1 MGNHLDF
8 YKKIENIPTVNL
20 NDLKKKIL
28 FSQRDNFYFNIGLT
42 KENFLGKKILEFC
55 PGTGYNAYYLIKK
68 FKIKKIKLVD
78 NNITSIK
85 FLRKNLSKMKNVNIL
100 MKDLNKFKSEEKYDF
115 VIMENAI
122 DNFSNEKTVIKKLT
136 TCAKKDGFI
145 ILTIGDKY
153 GILSMKL
160 RFIYSLILLE
170 QKKIK
175 DLNKKISFLTGVFS
189 SHLEYLSK
197 NARKTKKWVLDNII
211 NSDFIRKKNY
221 LDYPNLI
228 NMLEE
233 NILIQNISPQ
243 FSKNFIWY
251 KNFKMEKNNR
261 LYLKNYFDE
270 RKNFLDFE
278 TSFEHDF
285 NIEQNLNSLYNYIF
299 KLKPDKKLNIK
310 VLQKI
315 KSEVLNIIKKL
326 KYKKEINQNK
336 VILAL
341 EEFNNIL
348 EDFNKKRIIKKNTRY
363 LKKFWG
369 IYNQNILL
377 YKSKL

>member
-1 MGNHLDF
+1 MNNHLDF
-8 YKKIENIPTVNL
+8 YKKIDSIPTVNL

-28 FSQRDNFYFNIGLT
+28 FDQRDNFYFNIGLT
-42 KENFLGKKILEFC
+42 KENFVGKKILEFC

-78 NNITSIK
+78 NNIASIK
-85 FLRKNLSKMKNVNIL
+85 FLKKNLSKLKNVNIT
-100 MKDLNKFKSEEKYDF
+100 MKDLNKFKSNEKYDF

-122 DNFSNEKTVIKKLT
+122 DNFSNEKKVLKKVSSYV
-136 TCAKKDGFI
+136 KKDGFI

-175 DLNKKISFLTGVFS
+175 DFNKKISFLTSVFN
-189 SHLEYLSK
+189 SHLKYLSK
-197 NARKTKKWVLDNII
+197 NTRKTKKWVLDNII

-228 NMLEE
+228 NMLKE
-233 NILIQNISPQ
+233 NILIQNTSPQ
-243 FSKNFIWY
+243 FNKNFIWY
-251 KNFKMEKNNR
+251 KNFKMDANNR
-261 LYLKNYFDE
+261 LYLKNYFSE

-285 NIEQNLNSLYNYIF
+285 NIERNLNSLYNYIYR
-299 KLKPDKKLNIK
+299 LNPDKKLDIK

-315 KSEVLNIIKKL
+315 KSEVVTIIRKI
-326 KYKKEINQNK
+326 KYKKKISHNK

-341 EEFNNIL
+341 EEFIKIL
-348 EDFNKKRIIKKNTRY
+348 ENFNKKKIIKKNTRY
-363 LKKFWG
+363 FKKFWG

-377 YKSKL
+377 YKS

>member
-1 MGNHLDF
+1 MNNHLNF
-8 YKKIENIPTVNL
+8 YKKINSIPTVNL
-20 NDLKKKIL
+20 NDLKKKVL

-42 KENFLGKKILEFC
+42 KKNFLGKKILEFC
-55 PGTGYNAYYLIKK
+55 PGTGYNAYYLLKK

-85 FLRKNLSKMKNVNIL
+85 FLKKNLSKLKNVNITT
-100 MKDLNKFKSEEKYDF
+100 KDLNKFKSNEKYDF

-122 DNFSNEKTVIKKLT
+122 DNFSNEKVVLKKVT
-136 TCAKKDGFI
+136 TYAKKDGFI

-175 DLNKKISFLTGVFS
+175 DFNKKISFLTSVFN
-189 SHLEYLSK
+189 SHLKYLSK
-197 NARKTKKWVLDNII
+197 NTRKTKKWVLDNII

-228 NMLEE
+228 NMLKE
-233 NILIQNISPQ
+233 NILIQNTSPQ

-251 KNFKMEKNNR
+251 KNFKMDKNNR
-261 LYLKNYFDE
+261 LYLKNYFCE

-285 NIEQNLNSLYNYIF
+285 NIEQNLNSLYDYIYR
-299 KLKPDKKLNIK
+299 LNLDKKLDIK
-310 VLQKI
+310 VLRKI
-315 KSEVLNIIKKL
+315 KREVANIIRKL
-326 KYKKEINQNK
+326 KYKRKINYNK

-341 EEFNNIL
+341 MEFNKIL
-348 EDFNKKRIIKKNTRY
+348 ENFDKKKIIKKNTRY
-363 LKKFWG
+363 FKKFWG

-377 YKSKL
+377 YKS

>member
-1 MGNHLDF
+1 MNNHLDF
-8 YKKIENIPTVNL
+8 YKKINSIPTVNL

-78 NNITSIK
+78 NNIASIK
-85 FLRKNLSKMKNVNIL
+85 FLKENLSKLKNVNIT
-100 MKDLNKFKSEEKYDF
+100 MKDLNKFKSNEKYDF

-122 DNFSNEKTVIKKLT
+122 DNFSNEKRVLKKVT
-136 TCAKKDGFI
+136 TFAKKDGFI

-160 RFIYSLILLE
+160 RFIFSLILLE

-175 DLNKKISFLTGVFS
+175 DFNKKISFLTSVFN
-189 SHLEYLSK
+189 SHLKYLSK
-197 NARKTKKWVLDNII
+197 NTRKTKKWVLDNII
-211 NSDFIRKKNY
+211 NADFIRKKNY

-228 NMLEE
+228 NMLKE
-233 NILIQNISPQ
+233 NILIQNTSPQ
-243 FSKNFIWY
+243 FNKNFIWY
-251 KNFKMEKNNR
+251 KNFKMDKNN
-261 LYLKNYFDE
+261 LSYLKNYFSE

-285 NIEQNLNSLYNYIF
+285 NIEQNLNSLYNYIYR
-299 KLKPDKKLNIK
+299 LNPEKKLDIK
-310 VLQKI
+310 VLRKI
-315 KSEVLNIIKKL
+315 KSEVVNIIKKL
-326 KYKKEINQNK
+326 KFKSKKHQNK

-341 EEFNNIL
+341 EEFNKIL
-348 EDFNKKRIIKKNTRY
+348 ENFNKKKIIKKNTRY
-363 LKKFWG
+363 FKKFWG

-377 YKSKL
+377 YKI

>member
-1 MGNHLDF
+1 MNNHLDF
-8 YKKIENIPTVNL
+8 YKKINSIPTVNL

-78 NNITSIK
+78 NNIASIK
-85 FLRKNLSKMKNVNIL
+85 FLKENLSKLKNVNIT
-100 MKDLNKFKSEEKYDF
+100 MKDLNKFKSNEKYDF

-122 DNFSNEKTVIKKLT
+122 DNFSNEKRVLKKVT
-136 TCAKKDGFI
+136 TFAKKDGFI

-160 RFIYSLILLE
+160 RFIFSLILLE

-175 DLNKKISFLTGVFS
+175 DFNKKISFLTSVFN
-189 SHLEYLSK
+189 SHLKYLSK
-197 NARKTKKWVLDNII
+197 NTRKTKKWVLDNII
-211 NSDFIRKKNY
+211 NADFIRKKNY

-228 NMLEE
+228 NMLKE
-233 NILIQNISPQ
+233 NILIQNTSPQ
-243 FSKNFIWY
+243 FNKNFIWY
-251 KNFKMEKNNR
+251 KNFKMDKNN
-261 LYLKNYFDE
+261 LSYLKNYFSE

-285 NIEQNLNSLYNYIF
+285 NIEQNLNSLYNYIYR
-299 KLKPDKKLNIK
+299 LNPEKKLDIK
-310 VLQKI
+310 VLRKI
-315 KSEVLNIIKKL
+315 KSEVVNIIKKL
-326 KYKKEINQNK
+326 KCKSKKHQNK

-341 EEFNNIL
+341 EEFNKIL
-348 EDFNKKRIIKKNTRY
+348 ENFNKKKIIKKNTRY
-363 LKKFWG
+363 FKKFWG

-377 YKSKL
+377 YKI

>member
-1 MGNHLDF
+1 MNNHLDF
-8 YKKIENIPTVNL
+8 YKKINSIPTVNL

-78 NNITSIK
+78 NNIASIK
-85 FLRKNLSKMKNVNIL
+85 FLKENLSKLKNVNIT
-100 MKDLNKFKSEEKYDF
+100 MKDLNKFKSNEKYDF

-122 DNFSNEKTVIKKLT
+122 DNFSNEKRVLKKVT
-136 TCAKKDGFI
+136 TFAKKDGFI

-160 RFIYSLILLE
+160 RFIFSLILLE

-175 DLNKKISFLTGVFS
+175 DFNKKISFLTSVFN
-189 SHLEYLSK
+189 SHLKYLSK
-197 NARKTKKWVLDNII
+197 NTRKTKKWVLDNII
-211 NSDFIRKKNY
+211 NADFIRKKNY

-228 NMLEE
+228 NMLKK
-233 NILIQNISPQ
+233 NILIQNTSPQ
-243 FSKNFIWY
+243 FNKNFIWY
-251 KNFKMEKNNR
+251 KNFKMDKNN
-261 LYLKNYFDE
+261 LSYLKNYFSE

-285 NIEQNLNSLYNYIF
+285 NIEQNLNSLYNYIYR
-299 KLKPDKKLNIK
+299 LNPEKKLDIK
-310 VLQKI
+310 VLRKI
-315 KSEVLNIIKKL
+315 KSEVVNIIKKL
-326 KYKKEINQNK
+326 KFKSKKHQNK

-341 EEFNNIL
+341 EEFNKIL
-348 EDFNKKRIIKKNTRY
+348 ENFNKKKIIKKNTRY
-363 LKKFWG
+363 FKKFWG

-377 YKSKL
+377 YKI